1 MAFTELVFD
10 NGRVAALIGTGN
22 PSLVGALYEYLVG
35 TRQYETPIARQQLVR
50 RMREAMI
57 KCVILNGI
65 PVVMEAFVSLTKVE
79 KPEDQ
84 DHSFTR
90 EGWQADAINHE
101 RGLSVLIKLYRDENE
116 KIWATFG
123 SHKDIP
129 WISTDISY
137 GLFLADHRI
146 LDILESQMVI
156 LPAIMCQNLAVATH
170 WHLRGCL
177 RLGLTRIEVEQLQRT
192 IEGIIQAC
200 GKSLDKIGRV
210 ADVESD

>member
-1 MAFTELVFD
+1 MGNVWFSQGYPFVAYTRHGSNTD
-10 NGRVAALIGTGN
+10 CRVAA
-22 PSLVGALYEYLVG
+22 
-35 TRQYETPIARQQLVR
+35 
-50 RMREAMI
+50 
-57 KCVILNGI
+57 
-65 PVVMEAFVSLTKVE
+65 
-79 KPEDQ
+79 
-84 DHSFTR
+84 
-90 EGWQADAINHE
+90 
-101 RGLSVLIKLYRDENE
+101 
-116 KIWATFG
+116 
-123 SHKDIP
+123 